1 MKIAV
6 TGAFGF
12 VGHHLVNSLL
22 KENYSVTVVSHTNK
36 DISRFESSVILKSA
50 AVDDIDSLSEA
61 FRGIDIIFHLVGII
75 AETRSKTFDKT
86 VTLGTKN
93 IVQAADKNKV
103 KKIIYLS
110 ALGTGKNAKSK
121 YHQSKFKAEQFVIN
135 SNLQYVIFRPSIIYG
150 KGDGFVSMLTQ
161 MMKFSPFLPV
171 IGNGRYQMQ
180 PLYVDD
186 LTAIM
191 ANAVTLESAENKIFE
206 IGGPQKLEY
215 LEILCILKSV
225 VKKKRMNFFLP
236 KWLMIFTA
244 SVLEKIIKPAPI
256 TRDQIL
262 MMESGNTCDIT
273 EMKNLFSIEPIS
285 FENGLKKYMR

>member
-86 VTLGTKN
+86 VTRGTKN

-103 KKIIYLS
+103 K
-110 ALGTGKNAKSK
+110 T
-121 YHQSKFKAEQFVIN
+121 EQFVIN

-191 ANAVTLESAENKIFE
+191 TNAVTLESAENKIFE

-285 FENGLKKYMR
+285 FEDGLKKYMR